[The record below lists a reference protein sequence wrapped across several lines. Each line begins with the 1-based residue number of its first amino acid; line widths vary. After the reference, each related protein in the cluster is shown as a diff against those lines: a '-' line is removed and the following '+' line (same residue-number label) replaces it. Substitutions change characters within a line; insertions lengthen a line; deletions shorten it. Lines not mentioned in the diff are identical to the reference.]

1 MVSKTPVVNPKSKE
15 STPLW
20 EKPIPPAADEDGGG
34 EKTTNG
40 TPKLVVRKRIEND
53 MDAEADAEAEA
64 DADADTVA
72 DLTDQ
77 VMTAEDSRP
86 PVRPATSL
94 RRKKGISRE
103 TSQLLLVLSMMVL
116 GAIVLF
122 TVWCLV
128 NAELVQS
135 YLHSFWD
142 P

>member
-53 MDAEADAEAEA
+53 TYAEADT
-64 DADADTVA
+64 DADTVA